1 MVSLPPEG
9 LAGANLVF
17 ALKFKPVARGF
28 RMAASSWLTR
38 LIAAINAEYDR
49 RVRRAS
55 LVTAYAPPHP
65 HDDDD
70 GAVIVNVPRGTAVAR
85 PSPTQPSE

>member
-1 MVSLPPEG
+1 
-9 LAGANLVF
+9 
-17 ALKFKPVARGF
+17 
-28 RMAASSWLTR
+28 MAASSWLTR

-55 LVTAYAPPHP
+55 LVTAYAPPHA
-65 HDDDD
+65 HDDDDDD

-85 PSPTQPSE
+85 PSPPAE